1 MLFSHND
8 TLSAHNSS
16 RPMSYI
22 SELFGVEGRVVVI
35 TGKLILNASVLLLI
49 DYPVQVEAAALA
61 TIWPKRS

>member
-35 TGKLILNASVLLLI
+35 TGKSILNASVFLT
-49 DYPVQVEAAALA
+49 DYPAQVEAAALA
-61 TIWPKRS
+61 TTWPKRS